1 MKQYYNLTISEY
13 SNIPLKLKDIERE
26 LEKAKD
32 EDKTLYIRIKSS
44 AQLFELLIPPLN
56 EYLKYYRRGTID

>member
-26 LEKAKD
+26 LEKD
-32 EDKTLYIRIKSS
+32 TEENLENVVEEIEDDYDRLQSHDHKR
-44 AQLFELLIPPLN
+44 
-56 EYLKYYRRGTID
+56 